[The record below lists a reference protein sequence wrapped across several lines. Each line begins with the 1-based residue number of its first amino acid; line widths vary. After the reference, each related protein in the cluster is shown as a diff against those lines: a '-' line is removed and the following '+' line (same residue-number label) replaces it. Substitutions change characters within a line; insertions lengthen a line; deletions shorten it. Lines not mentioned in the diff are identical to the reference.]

1 MASTLPLYVGVLG
14 LSAAFTAVLAVYA
27 IRSERVPGRTPF
39 ALFMVAVAVWTG
51 AYAAGLLTS
60 GRELRLALESVTWFG
75 RATVHVWFLLFALAY
90 TGYDRVLTKRA
101 VAALLAFPASMVVLV
116 WTNRYHGLVWATEP
130 RVIPFEGLSLVVSAV
145 GPAFWVNVVYA
156 YLLIAAGSALLIRLI
171 VASESL
177 YADQSAFL
185 VVGIVAPFVASAVTV
200 FPPHPIPGLD
210 YTPYGFTITGLTF
223 GYALFRGRL
232 FDLIPATRALGR
244 NTAIAQLEAGI
255 LVVDTD
261 RRVLYAN
268 DAAGDILDPS
278 PGDAL
283 GSRIDSLIDG
293 AHLDFESEDAL
304 AEFERDGR
312 VYEIRTSPVTNRHDR
327 PIGYTLVVH
336 DVTTR
341 TARERELSLL
351 DDVNRVI
358 RGVNQALVSA
368 TSRDEIEHSLCER
381 VLAADVYQR
390 ACVADVPTWHGEADR
405 WVVAGDDEVPASSLL
420 GGETLDPGAL
430 APVSEGLPTV
440 ESGDGTWVVVP
451 LVYGRTVYGAVG
463 LYTDRESISDRER
476 EVLSELGETVGYAID
491 AVETRQL
498 LSADEVVAV
507 ELEGRDPAAPLV
519 AATQATSGR
528 LEVTALS
535 PRGNGEHVAYVRVED
550 GDPSTVRDEFETDST
565 IVRTVR
571 ADDQGGLLEWR
582 LTGDSLL
589 GALAD
594 EGAHVRQANGGDD
607 AVTYE
612 VEVPSADIARVL
624 VDRVRERFPETD
636 VVAKRECNRPVEQDV
651 LPADVDNDDRFTDR
665 QREVLE
671 IAHHAGYFNWPRDS
685 SAEEVADTLDITSP
699 TLLHH
704 LRTAQKE
711 LVDEVFGA
719 ESGDRNGVAR
729 SESED

>member
-1 MASTLPLYVGVLG
+1 MTSMVTLHVAFLG

-27 IRSERVPGRTPF
+27 TRSERVPGRTPF

-75 RATVHVWFLLFALAY
+75 RATVHVWFFLFVLAY
-90 TGYDRVLTKRA
+90 TGYDRLLTQRA
-101 VAALLAFPASMVVLV
+101 VTALLAFPASMVVLV

-130 RVIPFEGLSLVVSAV
+130 RVIPVEGLSLVVSAV
-145 GPAFWVNVVYA
+145 GPAFWANVVYA
-156 YLLIAAGSALLIRLI
+156 YLLIAAGGVLLIRLI

-177 YADQSAFL
+177 YADQSALL
-185 VVGIVAPFVASAVTV
+185 VVGILAPFVASAVTV

-244 NTAIAQLEAGI
+244 NTAIAQLQAGI

-261 RRVLYAN
+261 RRIIYAN
-268 DAAGDILDPS
+268 DAAGDILGPS
-278 PGDAL
+278 PEDAL
-283 GSRIDSLIDG
+283 GTRIDSLIDD

-312 VYEIRTSPVTNRHDR
+312 VYEIRTSPVTNRRDR
-327 PIGYTLVVH
+327 SIGHTLVVH
-336 DVTTR
+336 DVTAR

-368 TSRDEIEHSLCER
+368 TSRDEIEQTLCER
-381 VLAADVYQR
+381 VLTADVYQR

-405 WVVAGDDEVPASSLL
+405 WVVAGDDEAPAPSLT
-420 GGETLDPGAL
+420 GGDAVEPGAL
-430 APVSEGLPTV
+430 APAGEDLPTV
-440 ESGDGTWVVVP
+440 TAEDGTWAVVP
-451 LVYGRTVYGAVG
+451 LVYGRTVYGALG
-463 LYTDRESISDRER
+463 LYTDRASISDRER
-476 EVLSELGETVGYAID
+476 EVLAELGETVGYAID

-498 LSADEVVAV
+498 LSADEVVAL
-507 ELEGRDPAAPLV
+507 ELAGRDPAAPLV

-528 LEVTALS
+528 LEVVALS
-535 PRGNGEHVAYVRVED
+535 PRGNGEHVAYVQVED
-550 GDPSTVRDEFETDST
+550 ADPSTVRDEFETDSAA
-565 IVRTVR
+565 VRTVR
-571 ADDQGGLLEWR
+571 TDDQGTLLEWR

-589 GALAD
+589 GTLAD
-594 EGAHVRQANGGDD
+594 EGAHVRKASGVDD
-607 AVTYE
+607 DVAYE
-612 VEVPSADIARVL
+612 VEVPSGDAARAL
-624 VDRVRERFPETD
+624 VDHVRDRFPETD
-636 VVAKRECNRPVEQDV
+636 VVAKRERNRPVEQDV
-651 LPADVDNDDRFTDR
+651 RPTDVDDDRFTDR

-685 SAEEVADTLDITSP
+685 SAEEVADTLNISSP

-719 ESGDRNGVAR
+719 ESGHGAVR
-729 SESED
+729 SDSED